1 MKTTLP
7 IVCLTIAVAVQGFA
21 PLPQARHHSPS
32 VALLEPAALR
42 MSSNP
47 LEELLSGIFKS
58 GAKAT
63 TEPEPE
69 PEPELPDVVI
79 EPDFKLAAI
88 FLGLGVLLDT
98 IPYIQLVLGPLVT
111 VLGLLF
117 LVQTFRIRFTFD
129 KEAFELKQGDSLKD
143 IGDNIVVGGANRW
156 TYDSFVNYDFFPK
169 GWIDQPQGPILVYF
183 KETQTPSDNWNEG
196 PGKSANSPEAIANG
210 AVPGQVH
217 FFPALCNTKQLR
229 AEFERR
235 GCAKLD

>member
-1 MKTTLP
+1 MKTTPP

-21 PLPQARHHSPS
+21 PLHQARHHFPS
-32 VALLEPAALR
+32 FASLEPAALR

-47 LEELLSGIFKS
+47 LEELLSGVFKS
-58 GAKAT
+58 GTKAKT
-63 TEPEPE
+63 EPE

-156 TYDSFVNYDFFPK
+156 TYDSFVNVSMRRAKAD
-169 GWIDQPQGPILVYF
+169 
-183 KETQTPSDNWNEG
+183 
-196 PGKSANSPEAIANG
+196 G
-210 AVPGQVH
+210 AYH
-217 FFPALCNTKQLR
+217 TL
-229 AEFERR
+229 
-235 GCAKLD
+235 

>member
-1 MKTTLP
+1 MLLMKTTLP

-21 PLPQARHHSPS
+21 PLPQARHRSPS
-32 VALLEPAALR
+32 VASLEPAALR

-79 EPDFKLAAI
+79 EPEFKLAAI

-156 TYDSFVNYDFFPK
+156 TYDSFVNVSMRRAKVD
-169 GWIDQPQGPILVYF
+169 
-183 KETQTPSDNWNEG
+183 
-196 PGKSANSPEAIANG
+196 G
-210 AVPGQVH
+210 AYH
-217 FFPALCNTKQLR
+217 TL
-229 AEFERR
+229 
-235 GCAKLD
+235 

>member
-7 IVCLTIAVAVQGFA
+7 FICLTTAVTVQGFA
-21 PLPQARHHSPS
+21 PLTQRTRHHAPS
-32 VALLEPAALR
+32 VGASSLSPATLR

-58 GAKAT
+58 GTKAAV
-63 TEPEPE
+63 E
-69 PEPELPDVVI
+69 PEPELPDAVI

-143 IGDNIVVGGANRW
+143 TGDNIVVGGANRW
-156 TYDSFVNYDFFPK
+156 TYDSFVNVSIGGKQTSMVPTTRCVLSHGFSLSSMTFFQRD
-169 GWIDQPQGPILVYF
+169 GLI
-183 KETQTPSDNWNEG
+183 N
-196 PGKSANSPEAIANG
+196 
-210 AVPGQVH
+210 
-217 FFPALCNTKQLR
+217 
-229 AEFERR
+229 RR
-235 GCAKLD
+235 DPF